1 MPKTTTEVRFYHLE
15 QVSVEDALHAL
26 LEKTLA
32 AGERAIVRCCSALRA
47 DELTDYLWKYDNES
61 WLPHG
66 AKADGFSADQPIWL
80 TDQVHVPNGA
90 RFLFLIDSQDWP
102 IDGAVPKSQFSRILD
117 LFDGTDGA
125 AVASARERWKAA
137 KLERL
142 LLSYWQQSPEG
153 VWSKKA

>member
-1 MPKTTTEVRFYHLE
+1 MLETTTEVWFYHLE
-15 QVSVEDALHAL
+15 QVGVEDALREL

-32 AGERAIVRCCSALRA
+32 AGERALVRCRSAQRA

-66 AKADGFSADQPIWL
+66 AEADGFSTDQPVWL
-80 TDQVHVPNGA
+80 TEKVDVPNAA

-102 IDGAVPKSQFSRILD
+102 VDGVKPKSQFSRILD

-125 AVASARERWKAA
+125 AVTLARERWKAA
-137 KLERL
+137 KSDGF
-142 LLSYWQQSPEG
+142 LLSYWQQSSEG
-153 VWSKKA
+153 FWSKKA